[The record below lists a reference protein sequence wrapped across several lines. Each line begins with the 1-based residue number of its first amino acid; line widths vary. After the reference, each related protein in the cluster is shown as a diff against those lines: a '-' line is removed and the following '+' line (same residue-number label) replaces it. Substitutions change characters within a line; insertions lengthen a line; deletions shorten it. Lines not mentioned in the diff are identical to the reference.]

1 MTWNYS
7 ILRGYAL
14 LNALFT
20 DGVRRILAEIENLKG
35 RIFKLPAP
43 NFKTYEIL
51 LFRKFFYDY
60 RTKNINNWQ
69 KRI

>member
-1 MTWNYS
+1 M

-20 DGVRRILAEIENLKG
+20 ISINKILAEIENWKG

-43 NFKTYEIL
+43 
-51 LFRKFFYDY
+51 
-60 RTKNINNWQ
+60 
-69 KRI
+69 

>member
-1 MTWNYS
+1 M

-20 DGVRRILAEIENLKG
+20 ISINKILAEIENWKG

-43 NFKTYEIL
+43 YVRL
-51 LFRKFFYDY
+51 LQVAM
-60 RTKNINNWQ
+60 NNE
-69 KRI
+69 